1 MIARINWVD
10 AFGWRMASSCHLTTP
25 GDSAV
30 VANALNQYTIALN
43 ETNTETF
50 TYTGAGYIAG
60 VSIYPTIADI
70 VRFDFKASVDGSSA
84 SIILPAPYD
93 DIFMADNETVDPSLV
108 ATLTATLL
116 GRILTSSGQP
126 VDTYVRGVR
135 RKLNRKGG

>member
-10 AFGWRMASSCHLTTP
+10 SAGWRLASSCHLATP

-50 TYTGAGYIAG
+50 TYSGAGYIAG

-70 VRFDFKASVDGSSA
+70 VRLDFKASADGSAA

-93 DIFMADNETVDPSLV
+93 DIYLPDNETVDPSLIT
-108 ATLTATLL
+108 TLTATLL
-116 GRILTSSGQP
+116 GRILTSTGQP
-126 VDTYVRGVR
+126 VDTYVRGIR